1 MPLYVKDYLAG
12 TSRLTTEQH
21 GAYLLLIMDYWLNGP
36 LPDDDAVLANLTRTS
51 EQRWK
56 QAIKQALSRHFVVSN
71 GTWSH
76 ARIDAELD
84 SAKSRRS
91 RAKAGAAGKWG
102 GARAEENKKTRSQR
116 LAEARAKDTH
126 TPSEWKAMKSFCGE
140 QCIRC
145 GSDGPLVKDH
155 IKPIY
160 QGGSDGLDNI
170 QPLCKSCNS
179 SKGPSSTD
187 HRPDGWLD
195 ACRMPAKRL
204 LDACTAPAPA
214 HTPIPTSKAKVK
226 SEGAANA
233 DPPQKKSK
241 RGSRIPDD
249 SPTQTDLEWSAENF
263 PNVNARKEADKF
275 ADYWASVAGQRG
287 VKLDW
292 SAVWRNWIRKS
303 TEFSN
308 SAPTE
313 DPREKLLREMKENR
327 AKQNQGILQ

>member
-1 MPLYVKDYLAG
+1 MTNKVDIFMPLYIKDYLAA

-21 GAYLLLIMDYWLNGP
+21 GCYLLLIMDYWMNGA
-36 LPDDDAVLANLTRTS
+36 LPDDD
-51 EQRWK
+51 
-56 QAIKQALSRHFVVSN
+56 QALAQIVRMPVEK
-71 GTWSH
+71 WSKH
-76 ARIDAELD
+76 RASIERLFKVAGGEWNHSRIDKELET
-84 SAKSRRS
+84 AKGRRQ
-91 RAKAGAAGKWG
+91 KARERG
-102 GARAEENKKTRSQR
+102 R
-116 LAEARAKDTH
+116 LGAEAR
-126 TPSEWKAMKSFCGE
+126 WKANPDENK
-140 QCIRC
+140 
-145 GSDGPLVKDH
+145 H
-155 IKPIY
+155 
-160 QGGSDGLDNI
+160 GLSNGASID
-170 QPLCKSCNS
+170 QAS
-179 SKGPSSTD
+179 SKQWNKDS
-187 HRPDGWLD
+187 
-195 ACRMPAKRL
+195 
-204 LDACTAPAPA
+204 TAPAPA
-214 HTPIPTSKAKVK
+214 HTPIPTSKAKIK

-313 DPREKLLREMKENR
+313 DPREKLLREMKERR